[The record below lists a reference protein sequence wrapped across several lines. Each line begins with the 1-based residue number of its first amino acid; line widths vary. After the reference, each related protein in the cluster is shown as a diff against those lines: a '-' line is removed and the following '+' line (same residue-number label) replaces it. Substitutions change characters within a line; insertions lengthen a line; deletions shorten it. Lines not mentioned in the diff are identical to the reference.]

1 MEVIAIVNKKG
12 GVGKTTTALATAAG
26 LAQRGFSVLAI
37 DLDSQANFSLTAKSE
52 TDVIGAYEVLTGQE
66 DINEAIQER
75 PEYDLIAADNN
86 LTSADAAITETGKEY
101 RLKEALQGL
110 KKQYQYVII
119 DTPPNVGILT
129 TNALTAAN
137 RIVITAQA
145 DTYSAAGLMQL
156 SKSITSIKKYCNT
169 LLMLDGILLT
179 RYNSRTLLSAHLHG
193 TFEKL
198 ANEMK
203 TKVYN
208 TVIRENISLKEA
220 QAEKQSIFEY
230 APTSNGAA
238 DYNSFLDEL
247 LTRKD

>member
-1 MEVIAIVNKKG
+1 VEIIAIVNKKG

-52 TDVIGAYEVLTGQE
+52 TDVIGAYEVLTGKE
-66 DINEAIQER
+66 NINEAIQER

-86 LTSADAAITETGKEY
+86 LTGADAAITETGKEY

-110 KKQYQYVII
+110 KKQYDYVII

-129 TNALTAAN
+129 TNALAAAN

-156 SKSITSIKKYCNT
+156 SSSITVIKKYCNT
-169 LLMLDGILLT
+169 LLKLDGVLLT
-179 RYNSRTLLSAHLHG
+179 RYNARTVLAAHLHNV
-193 TFEKL
+193 FEKI
-198 ANEMK
+198 AKEME
-203 TKVYN
+203 TKVYK
-208 TVIRENISLKEA
+208 TVIRENVSLKEA

-230 APTSNGAA
+230 APTSNGSA
-238 DYNSFLDEL
+238 DYNNFLDEL
-247 LTRKD
+247 LGKD

>member
-1 MEVIAIVNKKG
+1 MEIIAIVNKKG

-26 LAQRGFSVLAI
+26 LAQRGLSVLAI

-86 LTSADAAITETGKEY
+86 LTGADAVITETGKEY

-110 KKQYQYVII
+110 KKKYDYIII

-169 LLMLDGILLT
+169 LLMLDGVLLT
-179 RYNSRTLLSAHLHG
+179 RYNARTVLAAHLRG
-193 TFEKL
+193 VFEKI
-198 ANEMK
+198 ADEMG

-208 TVIRENISLKEA
+208 TVIRENVSLKEA
-220 QAEKQSIFEY
+220 QAEKESIFEY

-238 DYNSFLDEL
+238 DYNNFLDEL
-247 LTRKD
+247 IRKD